1 MVENLTPDKF
11 ETMVRHRT
19 YEEDY
24 VWNASICACK
34 WDKDR
39 DMGEYLQNCKCMKSL
54 LVICNEIE
62 DTPDEDEAKSWKG
75 PSPIFWKIV

>member
-34 WDKDR
+34 WDEDR

-54 LVICNEIE
+54 LVTCNEIE

-75 PSPIFWKIV
+75 PSTIFWKIV